1 MGEGFIVYVLFSFKN
16 FATIPLHV
24 GKLKKENTDKYKMKG
39 KDEHTETANYFVKE
53 WRNLKTPIH
62 FSDLVDG

>member
-53 WRNLKTPIH
+53 
-62 FSDLVDG
+62 